1 MTDPEPGPVGAQR
14 NGADARRV
22 QAAARRRWPF
32 RLRLL
37 AALVGL
43 TVLGVVAS
51 NVVAYLTDR
60 QRAASRNDA
69 SLTLAVESFRM
80 DTGDTPVPGEDP
92 PSFASLSELV
102 TSAVNRSVNTTDEC
116 TVGLVGDDLPVRDGS
131 TATCDRVL
139 EDDAFMRAVRQ
150 TSPAAPVTI
159 RRLAADTGRYA
170 FVVVPVTLQGEDRQG
185 YYVDVVDEG
194 AQLDEIQRSYL
205 RTSLPLA
212 GLTALLVVGVGW
224 LLSGQVIRPLR
235 NLVAATAA
243 LEADSSAR
251 VPVEGADEVGE
262 LARAMNGAMDRI
274 DSAFASQRQLVD
286 DVGHELRT
294 PLQVIRGNLELA
306 DPHDPEDVQ
315 AAHAV
320 ALDEIDRMTQLTQ
333 SLVTLAQADAPGFV
347 DLRPVELGPLVDD
360 VVDKAR
366 MLGPREWSVDS
377 VGGATVRADPA
388 RLTQALLELANN
400 AVKYSAP
407 GTRITATLD
416 HDGTAASITVTDQ
429 GRGIAADDLGAV
441 FGRFTRVARGGSG
454 AGLGLA
460 IVEKI
465 VTAHHGRITVTS
477 DVGRGTAFT
486 IWLPLAAGGHEDGP
500 VTEEQP

>member
-1 MTDPEPGPVGAQR
+1 MTEAEAGPAGAR
-14 NGADARRV
+14 PPRGADRRV
-22 QAAARRRWPF
+22 QAAPRRRWPF

-43 TVLGVVAS
+43 AVLGIAASSVVT
-51 NVVAYLTDR
+51 YLTDR
-60 QRAASRNDA
+60 QRAAERNDTA
-69 SLTLAVESFRM
+69 LTRAVESFRLHA
-80 DTGDTPVPGEDP
+80 GDIPVRGEDP

-102 TSAVNRSVNTTDEC
+102 TSAVNRSVNTTGEC
-116 TVGLVGDDLPVRDGS
+116 TVGLVGDDLPVHDGS
-131 TATCDRVL
+131 TALCDRVL
-139 EDDAFMRAVRQ
+139 GDGAFVRAVRA
-150 TSPAAPVTI
+150 TDPAAPITI
-159 RRLAADTGRYA
+159 RRLDADTGRYA
-170 FVVVPVTLQGEDRQG
+170 FVAVPVTQLGDDRQG
-185 YYVDVVDEG
+185 LYVDVVDEG
-194 AQLDEIQRSYL
+194 TQLDEIRDSYL

-224 LLSGQVIRPLR
+224 LLSGQIVRPLR

-243 LEADSSAR
+243 LDADSTAR

-274 DSAFASQRQLVD
+274 DAAFASQRQLLD

-306 DPHDPEDVQ
+306 DPEDPDDVRT
-315 AAHAV
+315 AHAV

-347 DLRPVELGPLVDD
+347 DLRPVGLGPLVED

-366 MLGPREWSVDS
+366 MLGPREWRVDS
-377 VGGATVRADPA
+377 THDATVMTDPA

-400 AVKYSAP
+400 AVKYSAE
-407 GTRITATLD
+407 GTRITTSVGRDAAEAT
-416 HDGTAASITVTDQ
+416 ITVSDQ
-429 GRGIAADDLGAV
+429 GRGIPADELGSI
-441 FGRFTRVARGGSG
+441 FERFTRVARGGSG

-465 VTAHHGRITVTS
+465 VAAHHGRIVVTS
-477 DVGRGTAFT
+477 DVGQGSSFT
-486 IWLPLAAGGHEDGP
+486 IWLPLATAGHQDGRP
-500 VTEEQP
+500 